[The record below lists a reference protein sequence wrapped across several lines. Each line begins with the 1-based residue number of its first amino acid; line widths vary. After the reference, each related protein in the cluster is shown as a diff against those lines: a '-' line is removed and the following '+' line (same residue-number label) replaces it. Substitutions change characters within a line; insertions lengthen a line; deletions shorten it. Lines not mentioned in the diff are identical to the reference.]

1 MATTD
6 HRAALRSLPALL
18 ALLVALF
25 IAPHATAPVAA
36 GSSARPGVS
45 CCVVADAGT
54 PAAEAT
60 TETPAR
66 GAEVAAVA
74 EVADHTRV
82 LATQRIAGPSGSRA
96 PPAALL

>member
-6 HRAALRSLPALL
+6 HRRVLRSLPALL

-36 GSSARPGVS
+36 GSSARPSVS
-45 CCVVADAGT
+45 HSVVAEAESPAAGT
-54 PAAEAT
+54 T
-60 TETPAR
+60 SETPPP
-66 GAEVAAVA
+66 GAEVAAVR

-82 LATQRIAGPSGSRA
+82 LATQRIAGPAGSRA
-96 PPAALL
+96 PPASLL